1 MERQLHTKML
11 LLKWARKNL
20 FRAVGGAIGKNPLLI
35 FVPCHRVIGL
45 NGALTGYAGG
55 IERKEN
61 LLKLEHAI

>member
-11 LLKWARKNL
+11 LLKWARKKS

>member
-20 FRAVGGAIGKNPLLI
+20 LELLVELIGKNPLLI